1 MNQQLLLIFTKNPEL
16 GKVKTRLAKTIGDQ
30 KALEVYQYLLE
41 HTQNITLDLSNT
53 DKAVFYSKFVDT
65 TDLWEAANYQK
76 QVQQGE
82 GLGERM
88 NNAFVWG
95 FDQRYRSIII
105 IGSDCIEITQAIV
118 EEAFQALQTQDF
130 VIGPAKD
137 GGYYL
142 LGMNALHSQVFEN
155 KTWSTASVFQ
165 DTVQDL
171 KAISNKIHYLP
182 QLSDVD
188 TEEDLASF
196 PVKLV

>member
-30 KALEVYQYLLE
+30 KALEVYQYLLGY
-41 HTQNITLDLSNT
+41 TRDITLDLPNT
-53 DKAVFYSKFVDT
+53 DKAVFYSKFIDAA
-65 TDLWEAANYQK
+65 DLWEATNYQK

-88 NNAFVWG
+88 SNAFAWG
-95 FDQRYRSIII
+95 FDQKYQSIII
-105 IGSDCIEITQAIV
+105 VGSDCIEITQAIIT
-118 EEAFQALQTQDF
+118 EAFQALQTQDF

-142 LGMNALHSQVFEN
+142 LGMNAFYPQVFEN
-155 KTWSTASVFQ
+155 KTWSTASVFP
-165 DTVQDL
+165 DTIQDL
-171 KAISNKIHYLP
+171 KAKSNKIHYLP

-188 TEEDLASF
+188 TEKDLASF
-196 PVKLV
+196 PVKFV

>member
-41 HTQNITLDLSNT
+41 HTHSITANIPNT
-53 DKAVFYSKFVDT
+53 DKAVFYSKFVDN
-65 TDLWEAANYQK
+65 TDLWEATHYQK

-88 NNAFVWG
+88 SNGFIWG
-95 FDQRYRSIII
+95 FAQKYTSIII
-105 IGSDCIEITQAIV
+105 IGSDCIEITQDII

-142 LGMNALHSQVFEN
+142 LGMNAPYPQVFEN
-155 KTWSTASVFQ
+155 KTWSTASVFP
-165 DTVQDL
+165 DTLQDL
-171 KAISNKIHYLP
+171 QAKSDKIHHLP
-182 QLSDVD
+182 LLSDVD
-188 TEEDLASF
+188 TEKDLASF
-196 PVKLV
+196 PVKFV